1 MLTDKCQPY
10 GSHGNTVIAHTI
22 VNDLLQPTYSILAT
36 CCSASHAHFTNCLQA
51 NTIPVKIHVLRGVA
65 NVLQDCSQWY
75 HRQLHR
81 HISNWQ
87 LQPLLLLLMGD
98 LPLLLN
104 YMQQQLLPLVD
115 SHLVGVA
122 NQLQILV
129 DDAQREQERL
139 TKQCALIRVSFNT
152 VLMHLLMF
160 TCQEFLSSFMKYLYE
175 SLIRR
180 YQQSWKQPIKLAA
193 G

>member
-1 MLTDKCQPY
+1 
-10 GSHGNTVIAHTI
+10 
-22 VNDLLQPTYSILAT
+22 
-36 CCSASHAHFTNCLQA
+36 
-51 NTIPVKIHVLRGVA
+51 
-65 NVLQDCSQWY
+65 
-75 HRQLHR
+75 
-81 HISNWQ
+81 
-87 LQPLLLLLMGD
+87 MGD

-139 TKQCALIRVSFNT
+139 TKQCTLIRVSFNT

-160 TCQEFLSSFMKYLYE
+160 TCQEFLSSFMKCLYE
-175 SLIRR
+175 SLITR
-180 YQQSWKQPIKLAA
+180 YQHSWKQPIKLAA